1 MNTDSYL
8 ATHAVPKL
16 HVGCGANLLPG
27 WLNSDFPARTSEVLE
42 LDATGTFPFPD
53 GTFSYVYS
61 EHMIEHVPYA
71 GGASMLKE
79 SHRVLRPGGK
89 IRISTPD
96 LRFLIDL
103 YLAGDRRT
111 ELQNSYIKWAT
122 DSFLRNV
129 PGYDPVF
136 VINNF
141 VRDWGHLF
149 IYDEK
154 ILRFSL
160 EQAGFTNVLRRELN
174 TSADEGLRDLEFE
187 PRLPPGFL
195 RLETMTIEAT
205 KRNA

>member
-1 MNTDSYL
+1 MDIQSYL
-8 ATHAVPKL
+8 QTQTQPRL
-16 HVGCGANLLPG
+16 HIGCGDNLLPG
-27 WLNSDFPARTSEVLE
+27 WLNSDFPARSPAVLE
-42 LDATGTFPFPD
+42 LDATRTYPFQD
-53 GTFSYVYS
+53 GTFSYIYS

-79 SHRVLRPGGK
+79 CHRVLKPGGK

-103 YLAGDRRT
+103 YIAGDRRT
-111 ELQNSYIKWAT
+111 ALQANYIKWAT
-122 DSFLRNV
+122 DNFVRGA

-141 VRDWGHLF
+141 VRDWGHVF

-154 ILRFSL
+154 ILRYTL
-160 EQAGFTNVLRRELN
+160 EQAGFRQVERVELN
-174 TSADEGLRDLEFE
+174 TSADEVLRNLEFE

-195 RLETMTIEAT
+195 RLETMTLEAT
-205 KRNA
+205 KPAA

>member
-1 MNTDSYL
+1 MNLDSYL
-8 ATHAVPKL
+8 SSNAVPRL
-16 HVGCGANLLPG
+16 HIGCGANLLPG
-27 WLNSDFPARTSEVLE
+27 WLNSDFPARSPEVLE
-42 LDATGTFPFPD
+42 LDATATFPFQT
-53 GTFSYVYS
+53 GTFSYVFS

-71 GGASMLKE
+71 GGAAMLKE
-79 SHRVLRPGGK
+79 SHRVLKPGGK

-96 LRFLIDL
+96 LKFLMDL

-111 ELQNSYIKWAT
+111 ALQNSYIKWAT
-122 DSFLRNV
+122 DTFVRNA

-160 EQAGFTNVLRRELN
+160 EQAGFTHITRPELN
-174 TSADEGLRDLEFE
+174 ASPDEPLRNLEFE

-195 RLETMTIEAT
+195 RLETMTLEAI
-205 KRNA
+205 KSPA

>member
-1 MNTDSYL
+1 MDIESYL
-8 ATHAVPKL
+8 QTQTLPRL
-16 HVGCGANLLPG
+16 HIGCGDNLLQG
-27 WLNSDFPARTSEVLE
+27 WLNSDFPARSPAVLE
-42 LDATGTFPFPD
+42 LDATRTFPFRD
-53 GTFSYVYS
+53 GAFSYVYS

-79 SHRVLRPGGK
+79 CHRVLKPGGK

-111 ELQNSYIKWAT
+111 ALQNNYIKWAT
-122 DSFLRNV
+122 DTFQRGA

-141 VRDWGHLF
+141 VRDWGHVF

-154 ILRFSL
+154 ILRYTL
-160 EQAGFTNVLRRELN
+160 EQAGFRQIERVELN
-174 TSADEGLRDLEFE
+174 TSADEALRNLEFE

-195 RLETMTIEAT
+195 RLETMTLEAT
-205 KRNA
+205 RSAA

>member
-1 MNTDSYL
+1 
-8 ATHAVPKL
+8 
-16 HVGCGANLLPG
+16 
-27 WLNSDFPARTSEVLE
+27 VLE
-42 LDATGTFPFPD
+42 LDATQNFPFKD
-53 GTFSYVYS
+53 GIFSCVFS

-71 GGASMLKE
+71 GGAAMLKE
-79 SHRVLRPGGK
+79 CQRVLAPGGT

-103 YLAGDRRT
+103 YLAGDRRSA
-111 ELQNSYIKWAT
+111 LQNDYIKWAT
-122 DSFLRNV
+122 DTFVRNA

-160 EQAGFTNVLRRELN
+160 EQAGFTNVTRQELN
-174 TSADEGLRDLEFE
+174 ASPLEALRNLEFE
-187 PRLPPGFL
+187 PRLPSGFL
-195 RLETMTIEAT
+195 RLETMTLEAT
-205 KRNA
+205 KPPA